1 MKMKT
6 ILLVL
11 SLLCSA
17 AASAQFYQAGGG
29 SRDATPVIYEPP
41 SHPQHAD
48 YAPMMQE
55 HSVISGSYS
64 SAQGERPASDFPQAP
79 GISLGDYARQLKQQ
93 HEVLKKSRVV
103 WVNQ

>member
-1 MKMKT
+1 MKT
-6 ILLVL
+6 TLVVL
-11 SLLCSA
+11 CLLCSTA
-17 AASAQFYQAGGG
+17 AFAQFYQFGGG

-55 HSVISGSYS
+55 QSVISGSYS
-64 SAQGERPASDFPQAP
+64 SAQGERPASDFPQAGP
-79 GISLGDYARQLKQQ
+79 GISLGEYARQFKKEHETLKR
-93 HEVLKKSRVV
+93 SRVV